1 MLCQHIEGKGSEK
14 WVQTFIQNLDYLA
27 NPQIFKKNYALLE
40 IMITNYL
47 PVFEGNQKLFQ
58 EVIFKV
64 ANHAR
69 ECYGMKTHN

>member
-1 MLCQHIEGKGSEK
+1 
-14 WVQTFIQNLDYLA
+14 
-27 NPQIFKKNYALLE
+27 
-40 IMITNYL
+40 MITNYL

-69 ECYGMKTHN
+69 ECYGMKSYNQPIKRKDKVNQYFE